1 MQVVNLDYDKLALAD
16 LGIVLAKD
24 DLSYIRNVTGELK
37 RAHDHQVKWRS
48 KFIMENGILSDQKF
62 PTPASKWFQC
72 IREEL
77 VFWEELVRTGI
88 KYSRANINKKKLE
101 LKIKQLGNSE
111 METLD
116 KELLLLDITEKEFE
130 MINAKRDAKER
141 VREIRHWESIKDKLL
156 KENPKLDINNQ
167 ENHEEETWV
176 AKWKT
181 ELQIPKGLVSPT
193 MYKDCLANLQTWE
206 KNKKKD
212 GVKEIGS

>member
-24 DLSYIRNVTGELK
+24 DLSYIRTVTSELK
-37 RAHDHQVKWRS
+37 RSYDHQVKWRT
-48 KFIMENGILSDQKF
+48 KFIMENGILNDQKF

-77 VFWEELVRTGI
+77 VFWEELVRTAI
-88 KYSRANINKKKLE
+88 QYSRAKINKEKLE

-111 METLD
+111 MERLD

-141 VREIRHWESIKDKLL
+141 VREIKHWEEIKDKLL

-167 ENHEEETWV
+167 
-176 AKWKT
+176 KT
-181 ELQIPKGLVSPT
+181 
-193 MYKDCLANLQTWE
+193 MR
-206 KNKKKD
+206 KKH
-212 GVKEIGS
+212 G